1 MAKEPLSL
9 SAGERGAAL
18 LLALAMLSI
27 LGILGAAALTLA
39 WLEMRAGENAVQ
51 AVQSFEAA
59 EAGLT
64 QARWTWNH
72 AALDTL
78 SAGGVTTLPG
88 LVLVNGAQVAV
99 QARRLGGE
107 SYLLTSQGQIQ
118 RAGRQSRRFLSQLI
132 RLELPI
138 PPISGALTGLDSA
151 LIDAGSVVSGHDST
165 PPGWGARCP
174 ATAPAVAGL
183 AVAPGTVI
191 NPASCLNT
199 PCLGGQPG
207 LLVDS
212 MLPPWVLDSVASYSY
227 SGLASQADVTVQGAV
242 GPVRPV
248 PAGPGVCQTADS
260 LNWGDPAPT
269 GACGSY
275 FAVVHAASGLVITG
289 GSGQGVLLV
298 DGDLTLSGG
307 FRFAGLVVVQGTLRS
322 GGAGGGVLGAV
333 LARRIDLPPGSP
345 LEVRYSACAL
355 REATR
360 GHSRPRL
367 PNSHGWGQR
376 F

>member
-9 SAGERGAAL
+9 PAGERGAAL
-18 LLALAMLSI
+18 LLALAALSI
-27 LGILGAAALTLA
+27 LGILGAAAIALA
-39 WLEMRAGENAVQ
+39 WLEVRAGENAVQ
-51 AVQSFEAA
+51 TVQSFEAA
-59 EAGLT
+59 EAGLA

-72 AALDTL
+72 AAMDTL
-78 SAGGVTTLPG
+78 SAGGVTMLPG
-88 LVLVNGAQVAV
+88 LSLVNGAQVAV

-107 SYLLTSQGQIQ
+107 TFLITSQGQIQ
-118 RAGRQSRRFLSQLI
+118 RAGRLSRRFLSQLI

-138 PPISGALTGLDSA
+138 PPISGALTGLDSV
-151 LIDAGSVVSGHDST
+151 LIDAGSVVSGIDSI
-165 PPGWGARCP
+165 PAGWGARCP
-174 ATAPAVAGL
+174 ATVPPVAGL
-183 AVAPGTVI
+183 AVSPGTVV
-191 NPASCLNT
+191 NPASCLTT
-199 PCLGGQPG
+199 PCLRGQPG

-212 MLPPWVLDSVASYSY
+212 MLPPWLLDSVASYSY

-248 PAGPGVCQTADS
+248 PAGPGACQAADT
-260 LNWGDPAPT
+260 LNWGDPDPA

-275 FAVVHAASGLVITG
+275 FPVVHAASGLVISG

-298 DGDLTLSGG
+298 DGDLTLSGA
-307 FRFAGLVVVQGTLRS
+307 FRFVGLVVVQGTLHS

-333 LARRIDLPPGSP
+333 LARRVDLSPGSP

-355 REATR
+355 REAMR
-360 GHSRPRL
+360 GRSRPRS
-367 PNSHGWGQR
+367 PISHGWGQL